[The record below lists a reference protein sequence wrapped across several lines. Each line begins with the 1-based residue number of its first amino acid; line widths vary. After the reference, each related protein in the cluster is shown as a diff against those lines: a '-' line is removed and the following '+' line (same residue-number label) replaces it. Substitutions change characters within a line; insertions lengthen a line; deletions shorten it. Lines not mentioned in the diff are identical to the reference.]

1 MMRIAGLGYQHP
13 PEFNAIQLEVKFDVS
28 AAAPA
33 PFSGHLGREHVQTV
47 LGTWLDRTIP
57 QVTRGSSHPRRQR
70 SFLKISA
77 HRSWLKEP
85 TRAAPL
91 RLAVLS
97 GICPR
102 KRPWQVAN
110 LAQVL
115 LLIVF
120 QTRFLRPAFK
130 PVGITLAD
138 HRLYAAGICPR
149 VLIADT
155 PKYPVSNK
163 SLRARQFKAYL
174 VVLKMPKSIPQ
185 IAL

>member
-1 MMRIAGLGYQHP
+1 
-13 PEFNAIQLEVKFDVS
+13 LEVKFDVS

-155 PKYPVSNK
+155 PSIPCQTRALERDSSRRISSFSKCPKVFHK
-163 SLRARQFKAYL
+163 SHSEGAVNA
-174 VVLKMPKSIPQ
+174 PKSG
-185 IAL
+185 L